1 MFSLKLMRPGGLPL
15 LMALLLLTARST
27 GGGSLPTPEP
37 YSVTGYVRDEQGAPI
52 ADVLMIAEGQNPM
65 TSTTL
70 SDGSYQLTGLTGP
83 TIIRAQ
89 KDKFSPSRRWWME
102 KEAIWTSRDA

>member
-1 MFSLKLMRPGGLPL
+1 
-15 LMALLLLTARST
+15 
-27 GGGSLPTPEP
+27 
-37 YSVTGYVRDEQGAPI
+37 
-52 ADVLMIAEGQNPM
+52 MIAEGQNPM